1 MARQLQ
7 RPDLAVLVAVTLF
20 VAVVAWMLLTISGRS
35 GPDLAEQASAA
46 EPAVTQSNLPAT
58 APASATPDPAGRT
71 TPLVP
76 LPSSGTPVL
85 KVKPGAEVSLSAKPG
100 GDPLVTLGD
109 TTEFG
114 SRTVLTV
121 LEREG
126 NWVGVPTE
134 KLPNGEL
141 GWLKLDEG
149 ESAYAVDSV
158 GIEIDVDLSS
168 MTAEIQ
174 RDGKVVRSW
183 TVGVGA
189 ADTPTPTGHYSVT
202 DTLDNTFNP
211 VYGCCILP
219 ITATQPNLPA
229 GWSGGNRMAIHGT
242 TAPLGEATST
252 GCVRSGEEDLR
263 YLMSEVPLGT
273 PVTIS
278 N

>member
-1 MARQLQ
+1 MS
-7 RPDLAVLVAVTLF
+7 VTNLYEGQIH
-20 VAVVAWMLLTISGRS
+20 AALSAYGA
-35 GPDLAEQASAA
+35 AEEQNSQEMIVTGEGASAS
-46 EPAVTQSNLPAT
+46 EPAVTQSNLP
-58 APASATPDPAGRT
+58 T
-71 TPLVP
+71 TL
-76 LPSSGTPVL
+76 
-85 KVKPGAEVSLSAKPG
+85 
-100 GDPLVTLGD
+100 
-109 TTEFG
+109 
-114 SRTVLTV
+114 
-121 LEREG
+121 
-126 NWVGVPTE
+126 
-134 KLPNGEL
+134 
-141 GWLKLDEG
+141 
-149 ESAYAVDSV
+149 AYAVDSV

-189 ADTPTPTGHYSVT
+189 ADTPTPTGRYSVT

-242 TAPLGEATST
+242 TAPLGQANST